1 VAVRLLLDTNIY
13 CAMAGGDAAVEQLVR
28 AGEAVV
34 MSAIVVGELLH
45 GFRCGTRFRSNLT
58 RLESFLDE
66 PQVEFLPATRATC
79 DRFGLVMASLRE
91 KGKPIPSNDAWIAA
105 HALESGATL
114 VSRDR
119 HFGFVPGLD
128 LLIP

>member
-1 VAVRLLLDTNIY
+1 MRLLFDTNIY
-13 CAMAGGDAAVEQLVR
+13 SAMLDGDSSVEHLVR
-28 AGEAVV
+28 NAEAVV

-45 GFRCGTRFRSNLT
+45 GFRCGSRFRANIA

-66 PQVEFLPATRATC
+66 PQVAFLVVTRATC
-79 DRFGLVMASLRE
+79 DRFGVVMAGLRE

-114 VSRDR
+114 VSRDK
-119 HFGFVPGLD
+119 HFSWVPGLD

>member
-1 VAVRLLLDTNIY
+1 MRLLLDTNIY
-13 CAMAGGDAAVEQLVR
+13 SAMIGGDPAVEKLVR
-28 AGEAVV
+28 SSEALV

-45 GFRCGTRFRSNLT
+45 GFRCGTRFRLNLA

-66 PQVEFLPATRATC
+66 PQVDFLAVTRATC
-79 DRFGLVMASLRE
+79 DRFGVVMANLRE

-119 HFGFVPGLD
+119 HFSWVPGVD
-128 LLIP
+128 LLVP

>member
-1 VAVRLLLDTNIY
+1 MRLLLDTNIY
-13 CAMAGGDAAVEQLVR
+13 SAMIGGDSSVEKLIRAA
-28 AGEAVV
+28 EAVV

-45 GFRCGTRFRSNLT
+45 GFRCGTRFRANLA

-66 PQVEFLPATRATC
+66 PQVEFLAVTRATC
-79 DRFGLVMASLRE
+79 DRFGVVMASLRD

-105 HALESGATL
+105 HSLETGATL

>member
-1 VAVRLLLDTNIY
+1 MRLLFDTNIY
-13 CAMAGGDAAVEQLVR
+13 SAMIDGDSAVEKLVR
-28 AGEAVV
+28 SAEGLV

-45 GFRCGTRFRSNLT
+45 GFRCGSRFRANLA

-66 PQVEFLPATRATC
+66 PQVAFLAVTRATC
-79 DRFGLVMASLRE
+79 DRFGVVMASLRE

-105 HALESGATL
+105 HALESGVTL
-114 VSRDR
+114 VSRDK
-119 HFGFVPGLD
+119 HFGWVPGLD